1 MIFPQFFE
9 VIGVFVSVNTLSSRI
24 TWMGEQQIKIQKNII
39 IIIIIIY
46 YYYYYYYNILLLVVS
61 SSLLVA

>member
-39 IIIIIIY
+39 IIIIIYY

>member
-39 IIIIIIY
+39 IIIIIIITTY
-46 YYYYYYYNILLLVVS
+46 YC
-61 SSLLVA
+61 